1 MILHWTEQTRRK
13 FNPDMMPPEKSVW
26 TAEVPN
32 FLGKMT
38 QIRPGQHR
46 PPLVALAIALVLATS
61 ACVSSTEPILSD
73 GRAILGERGQL
84 HIFSAPKDGARTVL
98 RHSFQWRRDRYVTS
112 PGRRAEPIEFTAH
125 PFEGRDLVV
134 QWKSATAWSPKQKQR
149 GMRAVT
155 YFLLRKVA
163 EGAYLM
169 VPITEDN
176 VDEATRKRFCIKAP
190 ETTCRISTPEQLFAF
205 ARAAAEKEDPDAGIV
220 VVESPTKQP

>member
-1 MILHWTEQTRRK
+1 MI
-13 FNPDMMPPEKSVW
+13 PPENFASSAMSL
-26 TAEVPN
+26 T

-38 QIRPGQHR
+38 KNSPKRR
-46 PPLVALAIALVLATS
+46 RTPLLALALCLALATG

-73 GRAILGERGQL
+73 ARAILGERGQL

-98 RHSFQWRRDRYVTS
+98 RYDFQWRRDRYVTT
-112 PGRRAEPIEFTAH
+112 PGRRAQPIEFSAH

-134 QWKSATAWSPKQKQR
+134 QWKSAALAWSPKQKQQGLR
-149 GMRAVT
+149 PVT

-163 EGAYLM
+163 EGAFLM
-169 VPITEDN
+169 MPVTEDN

-220 VVESPTKQP
+220 VVESGAAKRP

>member
-1 MILHWTEQTRRK
+1 MI
-13 FNPDMMPPEKSVW
+13 PPENFASSAMSL
-26 TAEVPN
+26 T

-38 QIRPGQHR
+38 KNSPKRR
-46 PPLVALAIALVLATS
+46 RTPLLALALCLALATG

-73 GRAILGERGQL
+73 ARAILGERGQL

-98 RHSFQWRRDRYVTS
+98 RYDFQWRRDRYVTT
-112 PGRRAEPIEFTAH
+112 PGRRAQPIEFSAH

-134 QWKSATAWSPKQKQR
+134 QWKSAALAWSPKQKQQGLR
-149 GMRAVT
+149 PVT

-163 EGAYLM
+163 EGAFLM
-169 VPITEDN
+169 LPVTEDD
-176 VDEATRKRFCIKAP
+176 VDEATRKRFCVKSP

-220 VVESPTKQP
+220 VIEAPAKRP

>member
-1 MILHWTEQTRRK
+1 MI
-13 FNPDMMPPEKSVW
+13 PPENFASSAMSL
-26 TAEVPN
+26 T

-38 QIRPGQHR
+38 KNSPKRR
-46 PPLVALAIALVLATS
+46 RTPLLALALCLALATG

-73 GRAILGERGQL
+73 ARAILGERGQL

-98 RHSFQWRRDRYVTS
+98 RYDFQWRRDRYVTT
-112 PGRRAEPIEFTAH
+112 PGRRAQPIEFSAH

-134 QWKSATAWSPKQKQR
+134 QWKSATSWSPKQKQR
-149 GMRAVT
+149 GLRPVT

-163 EGAYLM
+163 DGAYLM
-169 VPITEDN
+169 MPVTEDD
-176 VDEATRKRFCIKAP
+176 VDEGTRKRFCIKAP

-220 VVESPTKQP
+220 VVETATRRP